1 MILDRY
7 LLAMFNASNQNTRRE
22 FRWPLIGTA
31 SLSALVYPVMS
42 EDGTGN
48 VLFESFGDIGAGNA
62 GRFRVHDGRVRV
74 GCRQDRKST
83 TSRTTSRVRSNSRM
97 ASVFW
102 QTNGSFES
110 KSTN

>member
-1 MILDRY
+1 MIGRVVALVDPGEEIRMILDRY

-48 VLFESFGDIGAGNA
+48 VLFESFADVGAGNA
-62 GRFRVHDGRVRV
+62 GRFLQVYI
-74 GCRQDRKST
+74 
-83 TSRTTSRVRSNSRM
+83 
-97 ASVFW
+97 
-102 QTNGSFES
+102 
-110 KSTN
+110 